1 MRKNLVILGGLAL
14 LLLVAAH
21 PAQAQSTL
29 FNIPST
35 DVVGTSGAYA
45 EFDYFAQ
52 IPGSSP
58 RSYAY
63 VPRVVVGLGG
73 NVEAGVNVAAFK
85 SYGTQWYLQPN
96 VKWKFAAND
105 EKGVA
110 ASVGTIL
117 YTPMNNRSSFGDKFY
132 GLAYANVSK
141 KVSGDYG
148 PRFTIGPYGLYSIDK
163 SAGTRGGVIAAYE
176 QPIAPKVQFVA
187 DWFSGSNGFGYVT
200 PGFSFT
206 LPGNGLFNAGYSIGN
221 SGYHN
226 RSLFLYY
233 GVSF

>member
-1 MRKNLVILGGLAL
+1 VKKNLVILGGLAL

-35 DVVGTSGAYA
+35 DVVGKSGAYA
-45 EFDYFAQ
+45 EFDFFAQ
-52 IPGSSP
+52 MPGGDP

-85 SYGTQWYLQPN
+85 AGGTNWYLQPN

-105 EKGVA
+105 DKGVA

-117 YTPMNNRSSFGDKFY
+117 YTPMNNRTGSDTFT
-132 GLAYANVSK
+132 GLVYANVSK

-148 PRFTIGPYGLYSIDK
+148 PRLTIGPYGLYSTPKADGLDR
-163 SAGTRGGVIAAYE
+163 AGVIAAYE

-187 DWFSGSNGFGYVT
+187 DWFSGSNGFGYFT

-226 RSLFLYY
+226 KSLFLYY